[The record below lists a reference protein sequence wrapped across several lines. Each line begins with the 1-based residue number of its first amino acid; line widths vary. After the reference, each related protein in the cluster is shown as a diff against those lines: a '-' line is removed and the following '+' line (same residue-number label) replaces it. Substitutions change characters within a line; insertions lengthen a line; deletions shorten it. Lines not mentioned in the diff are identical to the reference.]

1 MGNYTDYG
9 IEIPYRRTHG
19 QVKCKC
25 PQCKDKR
32 TNKHD
37 RSLSVNLDK
46 GVWHCHYC
54 NWSGSLETFKRVE
67 YEPRKQYTK
76 PNDTGQA
83 NYSPKMLSYLISRG
97 ISEAVAKKCKVGE
110 GVELMPRGG
119 EWKQCNTIQFK
130 YYLEDELLN
139 VKYRTADKV
148 FKLCTGAELLPYNLD
163 SIKDKDEC
171 IITEGEFD
179 CLSFVEAGFTSCVS
193 VPNGA
198 NSNLS
203 YLDDFIEGWFE
214 DKKVIYIASDNDAK
228 GLELRDELIHRFG
241 AERCK
246 IVTYGD
252 CKDANEHLVKYGK
265 QSLRDCISRATDV
278 PIEGVFTLTDY
289 ENDFDNLYLNGLKP
303 GKTIGHELFDKAVSF
318 ETKRVCVVTGVPSS
332 GKSEFLD
339 EICVRL
345 SLLYGWRTAFFSPEN
360 MPLTYHASK
369 LVQKLTG
376 KRFDHTHLS
385 REEFD
390 EAKDYLN
397 DNFCHIMPEDGFT
410 LDSILEKAKT
420 QVRRKGIKILV
431 IDPYNR
437 LESHQGSKSETQY
450 ISEVLAKLTNF
461 AQQQDVLV
469 FLMAHPRKVQ
479 DEQGKPRVPSLYD
492 INGSANFY
500 NKADYGIVVHRY
512 KGEELN
518 QQYTLV
524 SVDKVKFRHLG
535 DGGKVYFKYN
545 VQNGRYVQYDK
556 DNNQENNFAWDD
568 RNYLRCKI
576 NEPTYSPDEKI
587 LGAIR
592 DFENGIGDDAPF

>member
-83 NYSPKMLSYLISRG
+83 NYSPKMLSYLINRG

-139 VKYRTADKV
+139 IKYRTADKV

-214 DKKVIYIASDNDAK
+214 DKKVIYIASDTDAK
-228 GLELRDELIHRFG
+228 GVELRDELIHRFG

-265 QSLRDCISRATDV
+265 QSLRDCISR
-278 PIEGVFTLTDY
+278 
-289 ENDFDNLYLNGLKP
+289 
-303 GKTIGHELFDKAVSF
+303 
-318 ETKRVCVVTGVPSS
+318 
-332 GKSEFLD
+332 
-339 EICVRL
+339 
-345 SLLYGWRTAFFSPEN
+345 
-360 MPLTYHASK
+360 
-369 LVQKLTG
+369 
-376 KRFDHTHLS
+376 
-385 REEFD
+385 
-390 EAKDYLN
+390 
-397 DNFCHIMPEDGFT
+397 
-410 LDSILEKAKT
+410 
-420 QVRRKGIKILV
+420 
-431 IDPYNR
+431 
-437 LESHQGSKSETQY
+437 
-450 ISEVLAKLTNF
+450 
-461 AQQQDVLV
+461 
-469 FLMAHPRKVQ
+469 
-479 DEQGKPRVPSLYD
+479 
-492 INGSANFY
+492 
-500 NKADYGIVVHRY
+500 
-512 KGEELN
+512 
-518 QQYTLV
+518 
-524 SVDKVKFRHLG
+524 
-535 DGGKVYFKYN
+535 
-545 VQNGRYVQYDK
+545 
-556 DNNQENNFAWDD
+556 
-568 RNYLRCKI
+568 
-576 NEPTYSPDEKI
+576 
-587 LGAIR
+587 
-592 DFENGIGDDAPF
+592 

>member
-1 MGNYTDYG
+1 MGDYTDYG
-9 IEIPYRRTHG
+9 IEIPYRRIHG

-46 GVWHCHYC
+46 GIWHCHYC

-67 YEPRKQYTK
+67 YEPRKQYAK

-97 ISEAVAKKCKVGE
+97 ISEAAAKRCKVGE

-139 VKYRTADKV
+139 IKYRTADKV

-179 CLSFVEAGFTSCVS
+179 CLSFVEAGFSSCVS

-214 DKKVIYIASDNDAK
+214 DKKVIYIASDTDAK

-289 ENDFDNLYLNGLKP
+289 ENDLDNLYLNGLKP

-318 ETKRVCVVTGVPSS
+318 ETKRLCVVTGVPSS

-385 REEFD
+385 REELD

-410 LDSILEKAKT
+410 LDSILEKAKI

-450 ISEVLAKLTNF
+450 ISEVLDKLTNF

-576 NEPTYSPDEKI
+576 NEPAYSPDENLI
-587 LGAIR
+587 GAIKE
-592 DFENGIGDDAPF
+592 FENGIGDEAPF